1 MVNYYENITNDRVNM
16 TNWNFFFGLRH
27 PKNSKRVKLQ
37 NETRMILFPFEIYT
51 SQCNWLM
58 LYQLYVIAC
67 TYQSLDEIN
76 FSGVSFAGNDVF

>member
-1 MVNYYENITNDRVNM
+1 MELFFWTSSSEELKEGKTARREKNDII
-16 TNWNFFFGLRH
+16 
-27 PKNSKRVKLQ
+27 SY
-37 NETRMILFPFEIYT
+37 EIYT